1 MSLSQCSE
9 FLRTLCDELKLPNPP
24 SVKFGMKVLP
34 FVLNRSIE
42 IEFRAIEPMGI
53 ALRAAITPCP
63 SQKRE
68 ELFIQLMLAN
78 FLTQG
83 TGGAAIG
90 LDRNEKNLSLSL
102 KLPYE
107 LTYTS
112 FKEHL
117 EIFANYLE
125 YWRST
130 LSK

>member
-1 MSLSQCSE
+1 M
-9 FLRTLCDELKLPNPP
+9 
-24 SVKFGMKVLP
+24 
-34 FVLNRSIE
+34 E
-42 IEFRAIEPMGI
+42 IEFRAIDPAGI
-53 ALRAAITPCP
+53 ALRAAVAPCP

-68 ELFIQLMLAN
+68 DLFIQLMQAN
-78 FLTQG
+78 FLAQG

-107 LTYTS
+107 LTYMS